1 MKLQDKFDVEIDF
14 ELDEISKKTELGSE
28 ERRRAVD
35 DISQLTE
42 RLIKL
47 KEVDIEQQKV
57 DIERAKVKA
66 EQEKAT
72 LELQKIELE
81 RKKVDE
87 ETQDRKIKNGL
98 SALGIVLPIGFTL
111 TGMVLMFLFEEK
123 GTIVTSGPGRKIVD
137 KMFRMV

>member
-1 MKLQDKFDVEIDF
+1 MTVHDKYEIEVNF

-28 ERRRAVD
+28 EHRKAAG
-35 DISQLTE
+35 DIAQLTD
-42 RLIKL
+42 RLIRL

-57 DIERAKVKA
+57 DIERVRVEA
-66 EQEKAT
+66 EHEKT
-72 LELQKIELE
+72 KLELQKIEIE
-81 RKKVDE
+81 RQKMIE
-87 ETQDRKIKNGL
+87 EKQDRKIKNGL
-98 SALGIVLPIGFTL
+98 SALTIVLPIGFTL